1 MRDSD
6 PGLPEEW
13 GDYTKEHLL
22 EDIEFLRKTGMIEVV
37 GINEDGEWL
46 YGLSPTAKKVVDEND
61 DTDPWIVISE
71 LIDIAVKKDEQD

>member
-1 MRDSD
+1 
-6 PGLPEEW
+6 
-13 GDYTKEHLL
+13 
-22 EDIEFLRKTGMIEVV
+22 MIEVV